1 MNLKSIRNGLAG
13 LLLLTTL
20 LPGVAVAAPKTPTA
34 TPTATQQ
41 GTTDPV
47 YVTAHGKKFHRKT
60 CSHAKNATSI
70 SRADA
75 EKKGLTPCKTCKP

>member
-1 MNLKSIRNGLAG
+1 MILKSIRNGLAS

-34 TPTATQQ
+34 TPSATQQ
-41 GTTDPV
+41 GKTDPV
-47 YVTAHGKKFHRKT
+47 YVTPKGKSFHRQT
-60 CSHAKNATSI
+60 CSHAKNGAPM

-75 EKKGLTPCKTCKP
+75 EKKGLKACKTCKP